1 MSSSFRA
8 RLECSL
14 GVQMPEQVRKVSSG
28 DGGGGGDK
36 EPRPKSELG
45 ICWDLTGGEGH

>member
-14 GVQMPEQVRKVSSG
+14 GVQLPEQVRKVSSG
-28 DGGGGGDK
+28 DGGGGDK
-36 EPRPKSELG
+36 EPHPESELVSAG
-45 ICWDLTGGEGH
+45 T